1 MQILVVAAILGAGI
15 FLIFLGLAGSGG
27 SGSGMSARL
36 ERYAAGK
43 EQAPAAQASGASLG
57 DALAQSVALAQ
68 LNKIVE
74 QRDFGANLARDI
86 ARADLK
92 LKPGE
97 FIAIWIGV
105 VITVP
110 FAFLFVGL
118 VFKPLQSPLALLI
131 GALIGFI
138 LPRMW
143 LNRRRASRLAAFN
156 KQLPD
161 TITLIA
167 NALRAGSSFLQ
178 AIEMVVREGQP
189 PVTTEFNRVVR
200 EVNLGLA
207 FDVALDNMVR
217 RVRSDD
223 LELMATAITIQHQVG
238 GNLAEILDSIAFTIR
253 ERVRIKGEIRTLTA
267 QQRLSGYVVA
277 FLPIG
282 LVGVLFVIAPKFM
295 EPMFANPPGIAGLP
309 AGLIILGFAGFMMF
323 IGFVLI
329 QKIVQIEV

>member
-1 MQILVVAAILGAGI
+1 MIGVILGLLVFSGI
-15 FLIFLGLAGSGG
+15 LLLVLGLTSSGG
-27 SGSGMSARL
+27 SAGISARL
-36 ERYAAGK
+36 ERYAAGRN
-43 EQAPAAQASGASLG
+43 EAAESAGPARPSASLG
-57 DALAQSVALAQ
+57 DLLGQSVALAR
-68 LNKIVE
+68 LNRVVE

-97 FIAIWIGV
+97 FMAIWAGTV
-105 VITVP
+105 VAIP
-110 FAFLFVGL
+110 FLFLFLGFVL
-118 VFKPLQSPLALLI
+118 APLKTPIALLI
-131 GALIGFI
+131 GAVAGFI

-143 LNRRRASRLAAFN
+143 LNRRRAARLTAFN

-189 PVTTEFNRVVR
+189 PMTIEFGRVVR

-207 FDVALDNMVR
+207 FDVALENMVR

-277 FLPIG
+277 AMPIFLAGI
-282 LVGVLFVIAPKFM
+282 LFVIAPSFM
-295 EPMFANPPGIAGLP
+295 EPMFQNPPGLFGLP
-309 AGLIILGFAGFMMF
+309 AGLVVLMMF
-323 IGFVLI
+323 IGFMVI
-329 QKIVQIEV
+329 RRIVAIEV